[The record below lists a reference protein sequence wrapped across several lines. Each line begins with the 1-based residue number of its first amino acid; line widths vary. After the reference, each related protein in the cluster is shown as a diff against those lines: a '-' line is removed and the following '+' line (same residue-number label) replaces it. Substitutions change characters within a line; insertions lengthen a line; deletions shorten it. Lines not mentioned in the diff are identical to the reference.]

1 MPALDL
7 ASRRPLR
14 VLFVQGHLRENGGL
28 RVVLE
33 LARRFVADG
42 VETTVFALE
51 DVCGVPTATPDPSV
65 RLVLGAD
72 AALPGS
78 RRLPRGVRRLVA
90 EARHHDVVVSGS
102 EIGHGVLAGWIA
114 ARLTRRPFVVL
125 AQGDLDEAVAAWVPR
140 HLRRVTRLADAHADA
155 TICVSPGLVPGIVA
169 NGQPAERTHV
179 VVNGVDVDAL
189 RARAAGRP
197 RRRVAVPQVV
207 SLGRLTPHKGFDLL
221 VRASAAVRAR
231 GLEHELT
238 IAGEGEGRAD
248 LEALVADLGADH
260 VRLPGFTDRP
270 ESVLSGAD
278 LFVSSSRTEAMPL
291 TLLES
296 LALGTPVVATD
307 CSVGTR
313 MLLAEGELG
322 RLVPTE
328 SVEALTEALAAHL
341 TDPEPL
347 RAAADRG
354 PEFARRFDPQR
365 LSREHL
371 AILARIAGRDLPAG
385 LSAGSPEHRQEAQDV
400 QVARQ
405 RTAAGDRHAA

>member
-1 MPALDL
+1 M
-7 ASRRPLR
+7 
-14 VLFVQGHLRENGGL
+14 QGHLRENGGL

-42 VETTVFALE
+42 VATTVFALE
-51 DVCGVPTATPDPSV
+51 DVSGTPTATPDPSV
-65 RLVLGAD
+65 PLVLGAD
-72 AALPGS
+72 ATEPGV
-78 RRLPRGVRRLVA
+78 RRLPRGLRRLVA
-90 EARHHDVVVSGS
+90 QARHHDVVVSGS

-125 AQGDLDEAVAAWVPR
+125 AQGDLDEAVAAWVPP

-155 TICVSPGLVPGIVA
+155 TVCVSPGLVPGIVA

-179 VVNGVDVDAL
+179 VVNGIDVDAL
-189 RARAAGRP
+189 RS
-197 RRRVAVPQVV
+197 RVAGQPPRSSTVPQVV

-238 IAGEGEGRAD
+238 IAGEGAGRAE
-248 LEALVADLGADH
+248 LEALVTELGADH
-260 VRLPGFTDRP
+260 VHLPGFTDRP
-270 ESVLSGAD
+270 DLVLSGAD
-278 LFVSSSRTEAMPL
+278 LYVCSSRTEAMPL

-313 MLLAEGELG
+313 MLLAEGDLG
-322 RLVPTE
+322 RLVPPE

-341 TDPEPL
+341 SDPRPL
-347 RAAADRG
+347 RAAAARG
-354 PEFARRFDPQR
+354 PEFARRFDARR
-365 LSREHL
+365 LAHRHL
-371 AILARIAGRDLPAG
+371 AVLARVAGRPLPAG
-385 LSAGSPEHRQEAQDV
+385 LVDEL
-400 QVARQ
+400 
-405 RTAAGDRHAA
+405 AGDLEDGTADPAAVPGGQDG

>member
-1 MPALDL
+1 MPLL
-7 ASRRPLR
+7 PRPVSRRRGDLR

-42 VETTVFALE
+42 VATTVFALE
-51 DVCGVPTATPDPSV
+51 DVSGVPTATPDPSV

-72 AALPGS
+72 ATEPGV

-90 EARHHDVVVSGS
+90 QARHHDVVVSGS

-114 ARLTRRPFVVL
+114 ARLTGRPFVIL
-125 AQGDLDEAVAAWVPR
+125 AQGDLDEAVAAWVPP

-179 VVNGVDVDAL
+179 VVNGIDVEAL
-189 RARAAGRP
+189 RS
-197 RRRVAVPQVV
+197 RVAGQAPRPSTVPQVV

-238 IAGEGEGRAD
+238 IAGEGEGRAG
-248 LEALVADLGADH
+248 LEALVAELGADH
-260 VRLPGFTDRP
+260 VHLPGFTDRP
-270 ESVLSGAD
+270 DLVLSGAD
-278 LFVSSSRTEAMPL
+278 LYVCSSRTEAMPL

-322 RLVPTE
+322 RLVPPE

-341 TDPEPL
+341 SDPGPL

-354 PEFARRFDPQR
+354 PEFARRFDARR
-365 LSREHL
+365 LARRHL
-371 AILARIAGRDLPAG
+371 AVLARVAGRALPAG
-385 LSAGSPEHRQEAQDV
+385 LVDEPAVAGPRS
-400 QVARQ
+400 
-405 RTAAGDRHAA
+405 